1 MKAKKAENQNS
12 EAKTMIDNAYHQIK
26 QMIMRRQV
34 IPGQRLVY
42 RDLSEALDMSRTPII
57 NALYRLEREGY
68 LVSEAYRG
76 FYVKPID
83 IQEAWDLYGVR
94 EALEVYAIEQAIE
107 KAEPSD
113 IRKLEDKM
121 KTHADYMPHAY
132 DRKKFAIDAD
142 FHLEI
147 ARISGN
153 ARLVKMLKENFDHVN
168 LRFRVFSRIVPGR
181 MEIAIDHHKELL
193 KSMKRKDIIRS
204 IDLIRNHIRSGR
216 DVCITSLTQDESS
229 EEDSTY

>member
-26 QMIMRRQV
+26 QMIMRRKV

-42 RDLSEALDMSRTPII
+42 RDLSEALNMSRTPII

-94 EALEVYAIEQAIE
+94 EALEVYSIEQAIE

-113 IRKLEDKM
+113 IR
-121 KTHADYMPHAY
+121 
-132 DRKKFAIDAD
+132 
-142 FHLEI
+142 
-147 ARISGN
+147 
-153 ARLVKMLKENFDHVN
+153 N
-168 LRFRVFSRIVPGR
+168 L
-181 MEIAIDHHKELL
+181 
-193 KSMKRKDIIRS
+193 
-204 IDLIRNHIRSGR
+204 
-216 DVCITSLTQDESS
+216 
-229 EEDSTY
+229 